1 MSCSPWAIE
10 YDYNDNDHIYNDND
24 YVNNYNDND
33 DDDNDQVIIKEKLNK
48 VN

>member
-33 DDDNDQVIIKEKLNK
+33 DDNDQVIIKEKLNK